1 MSVAS
6 FYAHQPT
13 QNRLLRGDSR
23 TMTTATAFPNL
34 TYGPESTL
42 DEFRTALTEARRHGP
57 IALGQYGPEL
67 LSYDLVRTVLRDSR
81 FVNPQGSG
89 LVVQGITSGPVW
101 DLVTKLLVSLDG
113 AEHNRLRRLVA
124 RAFTPR
130 AAERM
135 RDACVE
141 VITELVDRQIGG
153 DTPGRGH
160 CDVVADIATP
170 YPVPIICAMLGAPAA
185 DWQLFTGWAGDITQ
199 VFGLSVREYESSILR
214 SWAELNAYIEQLIAD
229 RRRSLGDDLIS
240 DLIRSEDDGDRLTHD
255 ELASLIALLLIAGT
269 DTTRN
274 QLAAAVQVLAGHPEQ
289 WEMLAQRPELAPQ
302 AVEELMR
309 HTPIVLGAM
318 RVATVDVELGG
329 MTFSAGTAVIVNSA
343 AANRDPLVFADPDR
357 LDITRQGAAPMQTF
371 GGGMHYCLGAHLA
384 RVELA
389 EALRVITARL
399 TEVRVAGPVPWKPM
413 TGISGPAALPI
424 EFTVHRP
431 ANLVF
436 PGGA

>member
-1 MSVAS
+1 
-6 FYAHQPT
+6 
-13 QNRLLRGDSR
+13 
-23 TMTTATAFPNL
+23 MTTATALPTL

-42 DEFRTALTEARRHGP
+42 DEFRTALTGARRRGP
-57 IALGQYGPEL
+57 IALGQYGPEV

-101 DLVTKLLVSLDG
+101 DLVAKLLISLEG

-135 RDACVE
+135 REACVE
-141 VITELVDRQIGG
+141 VITELVDRRLGA
-153 DTPGRGH
+153 GR

-170 YPVPIICAMLGAPAA
+170 YPVPIICALLGAPAS
-185 DWQLFTGWAGDITQ
+185 DWQSFTGWAADITQ
-199 VFGLSVREYESSILR
+199 VFGLSVREHEARILR
-214 SWAELNAYIEQLIAD
+214 AWTELSVYVEQLIAD
-229 RRRSLGDDLIS
+229 RRSALGDDLIS
-240 DLIRSEDDGDRLTHD
+240 ELIRSEDDGDRLSHA
-255 ELASLIALLLIAGT
+255 ELANLTALLLIAGT

-289 WEMLAQRPELAPQ
+289 WELLAQRPDLAPQ

-329 MTFSAGTAVIVNSA
+329 MTFPAGSTLIVNSA
-343 AANRDPLVFADPDR
+343 AANRDPQVFTDPDR

-371 GGGMHYCLGAHLA
+371 GGGVHYCLGAHLA
-384 RVELA
+384 RVEMT

-413 TGISGPAALPI
+413 TGISGPAVLPI
-424 EFTVHRP
+424 EFTPRRS
-431 ANLVF
+431 ANPIF
-436 PGGA
+436 PRGA

>member
-1 MSVAS
+1 
-6 FYAHQPT
+6 
-13 QNRLLRGDSR
+13 
-23 TMTTATAFPNL
+23 MTTATALPTL

-42 DEFRTALTEARRHGP
+42 DEFRTALVGARRRGP
-57 IALGQYGPEL
+57 IALGQYGPEV

-89 LVVQGITSGPVW
+89 LVVQGITSGPLW
-101 DLVTKLLVSLDG
+101 DLVTELLISLEG

-130 AAERM
+130 AAEQM

-141 VITELVDRQIGG
+141 VITELVDRQISA
-153 DTPGRGH
+153 GR

-170 YPVPIICAMLGAPAA
+170 YPVPIICAMLGAPAS
-185 DWQLFTGWAGDITQ
+185 DWQLFTGWASDITQ
-199 VFGLSVREYESSILR
+199 IFGLSVREYEASILHA
-214 SWAELNAYIEQLIAD
+214 WTELNGYVERLIAD
-229 RRRSLGDDLIS
+229 RRSALGDDLIS
-240 DLIRSEDDGDRLTHD
+240 ELIRSEDDGDRLSHA
-255 ELASLIALLLIAGT
+255 ELANLTALLLIAGT

-289 WEMLAQRPELAPQ
+289 WELLAQRPDLAPQ

-329 MTFSAGTAVIVNSA
+329 MTFPAGSTLIVNSA
-343 AANRDPLVFADPDR
+343 AANRDPQVFIDPDR

-371 GGGMHYCLGAHLA
+371 GGGVHYCLGAHLA
-384 RVELA
+384 RVEMT

-413 TGISGPAALPI
+413 TGISGPVALPI
-424 EFTVHRP
+424 EFTARRS
-431 ANLVF
+431 ANPVF
-436 PGGA
+436 PRGA

>member
-13 QNRLLRGDSR
+13 QYRLPCGDSR
-23 TMTTATAFPNL
+23 NMTTATALPTL

-42 DEFRTALTEARRHGP
+42 DEFRTALVGARRRGP
-57 IALGQYGPEL
+57 IALGQYGPEV

-101 DLVTKLLVSLDG
+101 DLVTKLLISLEG

-135 RDACVE
+135 REACVE
-141 VITELVDRQIGG
+141 VITELVDRQISA
-153 DTPGRGH
+153 GR

-170 YPVPIICAMLGAPAA
+170 YPVPIICAMLGAPAS
-185 DWQLFTGWAGDITQ
+185 DWQLFTGWASDITQ
-199 VFGLSVREYESSILR
+199 IFGLSVREYEASILHA
-214 SWAELNAYIEQLIAD
+214 WTELNGYVERLIAD
-229 RRRSLGDDLIS
+229 RRSALGDDLIS
-240 DLIRSEDDGDRLTHD
+240 ELIRSEDDGDRLSHA
-255 ELASLIALLLIAGT
+255 ELANLTALLLIAGT

-289 WEMLAQRPELAPQ
+289 WELLAQRPDLAPQ

-329 MTFSAGTAVIVNSA
+329 MTFPAGSTLIVNSA
-343 AANRDPLVFADPDR
+343 AANRDPQVFTDPDR

-371 GGGMHYCLGAHLA
+371 GGGVHYCLGAHLA
-384 RVELA
+384 RVEMT

-413 TGISGPAALPI
+413 TGISGPVALPI
-424 EFTVHRP
+424 EFTARQP
-431 ANLVF
+431 ANPVF
-436 PGGA
+436 PSGA

>member
-1 MSVAS
+1 
-6 FYAHQPT
+6 
-13 QNRLLRGDSR
+13 
-23 TMTTATAFPNL
+23 MTTATALPTL

-42 DEFRTALTEARRHGP
+42 DEFRTALVGARRRGP
-57 IALGQYGPEL
+57 IALGQYGPEV
-67 LSYDLVRTVLRDSR
+67 LSYDLVHTVLRDSR

-89 LVVQGITSGPVW
+89 LVVQGITSGPLW
-101 DLVTKLLVSLDG
+101 DLVTKLLISLEG

-135 RDACVE
+135 REACVE
-141 VITELVDRQIGG
+141 VITELVDRRLGA
-153 DTPGRGH
+153 GR

-170 YPVPIICAMLGAPAA
+170 YPVPIICALLGAPAS
-185 DWQLFTGWAGDITQ
+185 DWQLFTGWASDITQ
-199 VFGLSVREYESSILR
+199 IFGLSVRKYEASILHA
-214 SWAELNAYIEQLIAD
+214 WTELNGYVEQLIAD
-229 RRRSLGDDLIS
+229 RRSALGDDLIS
-240 DLIRSEDDGDRLTHD
+240 ELIRSEDDGDRLSHA
-255 ELASLIALLLIAGT
+255 ELANLTALLLIAGT

-289 WEMLAQRPELAPQ
+289 WELLAHRPDLAPQ

-329 MTFSAGTAVIVNSA
+329 MTFPAGSTLIVNSA
-343 AANRDPLVFADPDR
+343 AANRDPQVFTDPDR

-371 GGGMHYCLGAHLA
+371 GGGVHYCLGAHLA

-399 TEVRVAGPVPWKPM
+399 TEVRIAGPVPWKPM
-413 TGISGPAALPI
+413 TGISGPVALPI
-424 EFTVHRP
+424 EFTARRS
-431 ANLVF
+431 ANPIF
-436 PGGA
+436 PRGA